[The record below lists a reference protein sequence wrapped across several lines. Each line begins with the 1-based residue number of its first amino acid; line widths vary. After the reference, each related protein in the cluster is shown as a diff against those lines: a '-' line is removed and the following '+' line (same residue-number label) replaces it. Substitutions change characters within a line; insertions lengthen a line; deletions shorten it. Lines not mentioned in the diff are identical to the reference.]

1 MFIRCYIYIY
11 LLFAVVLCV
20 VTLAFFHL
28 RAPPTQTMDHPLL
41 PVLAR
46 ETVTRW
52 DFLDRLLLPAW
63 SLDPASG
70 TASYH
75 GRVRITTFLG
85 TRQVHQCLIW
95 QTPPFTIPLPVLL
108 SALWTVPGGPLPGAP
123 DTPEG
128 GGSVVGETS
137 TDGLVTSS
145 SSSMGSWGDGALPD
159 FLGEPEGVF
168 QEAAA
173 AAGDGSIGGPG
184 VPHLVSPTS
193 TLSLVL
199 LSSDTDDS

>member
-1 MFIRCYIYIY
+1 
-11 LLFAVVLCV
+11 
-20 VTLAFFHL
+20 
-28 RAPPTQTMDHPLL
+28 MDHPLL

-95 QTPPFTIPLPVLL
+95 QTPPFSIPLPVLL

-159 FLGEPEGVF
+159 FLGEPDDVF

>member
-1 MFIRCYIYIY
+1 
-11 LLFAVVLCV
+11 
-20 VTLAFFHL
+20 
-28 RAPPTQTMDHPLL
+28 MDHPLL
-41 PVLAR
+41 PVLVR

-75 GRVRITTFLG
+75 GRVRITTYLG
-85 TRQVHQCLIW
+85 THQVHQCLIW
-95 QTPPFTIPLPVLL
+95 QTPSFSIPLPVLL
-108 SALWTVPGGPLPGAP
+108 SALWTVPGGPLSGAP

-184 VPHLVSPTS
+184 VPYLVSPTS

>member
-1 MFIRCYIYIY
+1 
-11 LLFAVVLCV
+11 
-20 VTLAFFHL
+20 
-28 RAPPTQTMDHPLL
+28 MDHHLL
-41 PVLAR
+41 PVLVR
-46 ETVTRW
+46 ETVTTW
-52 DFLDRLLLPAW
+52 DFLDRLLLSAW

-75 GRVRITTFLG
+75 GRVRITTYLG
-85 TRQVHQCLIW
+85 TLQIHQCLIW
-95 QTPPFTIPLPVLL
+95 QTPPFSTPLPVLL
-108 SALWTVPGGPLPGAP
+108 SALWTVPVGPKPGTP

-128 GGSVVGETS
+128 SGSVVGETS
-137 TDGLVTSS
+137 TDGPVT

-159 FLGEPEGVF
+159 FLGEPDDVF

-173 AAGDGSIGGPG
+173 AARDGPIGGPG

>member
-1 MFIRCYIYIY
+1 M
-11 LLFAVVLCV
+11 A
-20 VTLAFFHL
+20 
-28 RAPPTQTMDHPLL
+28 D
-41 PVLAR
+41 
-46 ETVTRW
+46 
-52 DFLDRLLLPAW
+52 
-63 SLDPASG
+63 S
-70 TASYH
+70 
-75 GRVRITTFLG
+75 TFLHTSTSSAQCIVDGSWG
-85 TRQVHQCLIW
+85 T
-95 QTPPFTIPLPVLL
+95 P
-108 SALWTVPGGPLPGAP
+108 AGAP
-123 DTPEG
+123 DTPED

-145 SSSMGSWGDGALPD
+145 SSYMGSWGDGALPD
-159 FLGEPEGVF
+159 FLGEPDDVF

>member
-1 MFIRCYIYIY
+1 
-11 LLFAVVLCV
+11 
-20 VTLAFFHL
+20 
-28 RAPPTQTMDHPLL
+28 MDYPLL
-41 PVLAR
+41 PMLVR

-75 GRVRITTFLG
+75 GRVRITTYLG
-85 TRQVHQCLIW
+85 THQVHQCLIW
-95 QTPPFTIPLPVLL
+95 QTPPFSIPLPVLL
-108 SALWTVPGGPLPGAP
+108 GALWTVPVGPLSGAP
-123 DTPEG
+123 DTPG
-128 GGSVVGETS
+128 GDGSVVGETS
-137 TDGLVTSS
+137 TDGPDTSS
-145 SSSMGSWGDGALPD
+145 SFGSWGDGALPD
-159 FLGEPEGVF
+159 FLGEPEDDF

-173 AAGDGSIGGPG
+173 AAGDGPIGGPG